1 MATAKQ
7 ITAQARKVMRDNG
20 AVLITAA
27 DFQDGRLARI
37 QVYFWDEN
45 EAVMDVISKEDLVEN
60 WPDEGVFLINPA
72 GEKDPEVLTEVR
84 ILDGEEDFYIRAVP
98 EDADCDDLGSDVPPV
113 VFMEAVELI
122 SQLKERKK

>member
-7 ITAQARKVMRDNG
+7 ITAQVRKVMRDNG

-37 QVYFWDEN
+37 QVYFWYEN
-45 EAVMDVISKEDLVEN
+45 EAVMNVISKEDLVEN
-60 WPDEGVFLINPA
+60 WPDEGVYIINPA
-72 GEKDPEVLTEVR
+72 GEKDNEVLTEVQ

-98 EDADCDDLGSDVPPV
+98 GEEECDDLGNLPTV
-113 VFMEAVELI
+113 VFLEAVELI
-122 SQLKERKK
+122 SQLKERQK